1 MRRSL
6 HLLSN
11 DRHEIACLTHALVG
25 NCLPGAESSDTLA
38 AAFVVGGFGAL
49 TTKDAYAATFTV
61 LRASIGAW
69 QAVFDRFGTL
79 LTTEGAD
86 RAFFDS
92 LLISSFGTVMTWWAL
107 VATFTIYITFSL
119 VVLRVFLICLENTDK
134 SRLTLSAD
142 INVEVVTFSAVFFA
156 QATDRG
162 AS

>member
-1 MRRSL
+1 
-6 HLLSN
+6 
-11 DRHEIACLTHALVG
+11 
-25 NCLPGAESSDTLA
+25 
-38 AAFVVGGFGAL
+38 
-49 TTKDAYAATFTV
+49 
-61 LRASIGAW
+61 
-69 QAVFDRFGTL
+69 
-79 LTTEGAD
+79 
-86 RAFFDS
+86 
-92 LLISSFGTVMTWWAL
+92 MTWWAL